1 MPRLTDKQEKEILEA
16 HANRVSNVELAKR
29 YGVSETTIR
38 RVLSR
43 HPQTARIVEDK
54 KQSNTNDILAHMDSK
69 KDTVNEIIDKAL
81 EVLNDKHKLAK
92 TSPMQIAT
100 MLGIVID
107 KFTGTRH
114 VVEKLRADVARNSV
128 ETKEAV
134 EDDPITKALKEEKEN
149 GLL

>member
-1 MPRLTDKQEKEILEA
+1 MPRLTDKQRKKI
-16 HANRVSNVELAKR
+16 VSDYIELGSYSAVGRKN
-29 YGVSETTIR
+29 GVSPNTVKSVVSKDQE
-38 RVLSR
+38 
-43 HPQTARIVEDK
+43 TARKCDIK
-54 KQSNTNDILAHMDSK
+54 KEANTNDILAHMDSK

-81 EVLNDKHKLAK
+81 DVLNDQQKLAR

>member
-1 MPRLTDKQEKEILEA
+1 MPRLTDKQRKQVIA
-16 HANRVSNVELAKR
+16 DYIELGSYRAVAKK
-29 YGVSETTIR
+29 YGVTADTVRRAVLQDKTTT
-38 RVLSR
+38 
-43 HPQTARIVEDK
+43 QKATQK
-54 KQSNTNDILAHMDSK
+54 KEANTNDILAHMDSK

-81 EVLNDKHKLAK
+81 DVLNDQQKLTK

-114 VVEKLRADVARNSV
+114 VVEKLRADAARNSV

>member
-1 MPRLTDKQEKEILEA
+1 MPRLTDKQRRQIVADYAETKNYTAVAEKYGIA
-16 HANRVSNVELAKR
+16 RNTVKAIVNANPETAKICR
-29 YGVSETTIR
+29 
-38 RVLSR
+38 
-43 HPQTARIVEDK
+43 DK
-54 KQSNTNDILAHMDSK
+54 KEANTNDILAHMDSK

-81 EVLNDKHKLAK
+81 DVLNDQQKLAK

-114 VVEKLRADVARNSV
+114 VVEKLRADAAKNSV

>member
-1 MPRLTDKQEKEILEA
+1 MPRLTDKQRKQVIADYIELGSYSAVAKKYGIA
-16 HANRVSNVELAKR
+16 VTTVKRAVEHDSQTLKIAK
-29 YGVSETTIR
+29 
-38 RVLSR
+38 
-43 HPQTARIVEDK
+43 QK
-54 KQSNTNDILAHMDSK
+54 KDSNTNDILSHMDSK

-81 EVLNDKHKLAK
+81 DVLNDQQKLAK

-114 VVEKLRADVARNSV
+114 VVEKLRADVAKNSV